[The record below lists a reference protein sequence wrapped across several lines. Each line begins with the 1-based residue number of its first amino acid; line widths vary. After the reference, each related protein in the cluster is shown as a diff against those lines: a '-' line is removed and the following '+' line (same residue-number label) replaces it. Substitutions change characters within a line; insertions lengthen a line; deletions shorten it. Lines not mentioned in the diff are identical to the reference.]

1 MIRDKGIILMLISS
15 LLAYAVM
22 QYIGIGVIP
31 LRSIIEGEDL
41 MLANSMLDAD
51 VVMDVEGSDVY
62 IAWYDPVKDAVML
75 KASNDGGSTFRE
87 PILVSSTEGVDGV
100 RVRGIVAKGSYVNL
114 LWSGE
119 VDGQYDIFLGN
130 SKDGALTFSTI
141 NLSNNDG
148 DSEYPTI
155 DASGPTVYVAWV
167 DLTYGNSEIL
177 LRVSRDGGSTFSDVM
192 NVSNS
197 DGESE
202 APVLVAE
209 GSNVYLAWHDNTQGV
224 FAVMFRAGYDDGN
237 TFSDPVIL
245 SNLDHDS
252 GFVSMDVEGSSLYT
266 VWMSKEYAS
275 NSSNSSDGGDD
286 DSSSRKKKEEV
297 YEFSI
302 YARYSND
309 GGRSF
314 SEAVSIG
321 KGISPIVKADGPLAC
336 IVWIVEGGG
345 VQFASMYGKDMR
357 DAITIGIDAHA
368 IRSVMLDV
376 EGNTV
381 SMLVVGEV
389 YGAKGKSESKSK
401 SESESENHSSN
412 SIVYIG
418 SRDSGL
424 TFSST
429 KVVEGLMV
437 DDVSMLS
444 KGRGVYIAW
453 SEKVCVE
460 PNCSHVKLG
469 YYFGKSDDLNYRF
482 TVKSII

>member
-1 MIRDKGIILMLISS
+1 MIRDKGIILLLISS

-75 KASNDGGSTFRE
+75 KVSSDGGSTFRE
-87 PILVSSTEGVDGV
+87 PILVSTEGVDGV
-100 RVRGIVAKGSYVNL
+100 RVRGLVAKGSYVNL

-119 VDGQYDIFLGN
+119 VNGQYDIFLSN

-141 NLSNNDG
+141 NLSSNDG

-155 DASGPTVYVAWV
+155 DANGPTVYVAWV

-177 LRVSRDGGSTFSDVM
+177 LRVSRDGGSTFSDVI

-209 GSNVYLAWHDNTQGV
+209 GSNMYLAWHDNTQGV
-224 FAVMFRAGYDDGN
+224 FAVMFRASYDDGN

-252 GFVSMDVEGSSLYT
+252 GFVSMDVEGSNLYT

-275 NSSNSSDGGDD
+275 NSSIGGDD
-286 DSSSRKKKEEV
+286 DDNRSRKKEDV
-297 YEFSI
+297 YGFTI

-321 KGISPIVKADGPLAC
+321 KGRSPIVKADGPLAC
-336 IVWIVEGGG
+336 IVWIVEDG

-357 DAITIGIDAHA
+357 DAMTIGIDTHA
-368 IRSVMLDV
+368 IRNVMLDV
-376 EGNTV
+376 EGNAV
-381 SMLVVGEV
+381 SILVVGDV
-389 YGAKGKSESKSK
+389 DGAKSNSK
-401 SESESENHSSN
+401 NYSSN

-424 TFSST
+424 TFSLT
-429 KVVEGLMV
+429 KVVDGLMV

-482 TVKSII
+482 TVRSII

>member
-1 MIRDKGIILMLISS
+1 MIRDKGIILLLISS
-15 LLAYAVM
+15 LLAYVVM

-100 RVRGIVAKGSYVNL
+100 RIRGIVAKGSYVNL

-130 SKDGALTFSTI
+130 SRDGALTFSTI

-155 DASGPTVYVAWV
+155 DANGPTVYVAWV

-224 FAVMFRAGYDDGN
+224 FAVMFRASYDDGN

-252 GFVSMDVEGSSLYT
+252 GFVSMDVEGSNLYT

-275 NSSNSSDGGDD
+275 STDDGGD
-286 DSSSRKKKEEV
+286 SRRKKEEV

-321 KGISPIVKADGPLAC
+321 KGRSPIVKADGPLAC
-336 IVWIVEGGG
+336 IVWIVVVVVEEEEEEGGR
-345 VQFASMYGKDMR
+345 VEFASMYDKDMR

-389 YGAKGKSESKSK
+389 YGTKGK
-401 SESESENHSSN
+401 SESESESENNSSN